1 MLKPS
6 LFGLAILFAAS
17 SSVSFANSVAVQSS
31 IPYAADSK
39 VAQNIRTECVKLNSQ
54 LAQFTRDYTKK
65 SNVKVELV
73 DNLDI
78 QQKGR
83 VLQIEIVDAVSMG
96 NAFTGHHK
104 YSASRGTLYENGQ
117 KVASFDARRQSMGG
131 AFAGY
136 KGSCAVLGRTVK
148 AMGKDIANWLQN
160 PTDGARLGDL

>member
-31 IPYAADSK
+31 IPYSADSK

-104 YSASRGTLYENGQ
+104 YSAARGTLYENGQ

-136 KGSCAVLGRTVK
+136 KGSCAVLGRTAK